1 MRAAGEELFD
11 GGERGLRAVAGVELV
26 ELLLGQ
32 QVDAL
37 AAPLV
42 RLEAH
47 KQTRTK
53 LASER
58 QRTLFEVQARYKIL

>member
-1 MRAAGEELFD
+1 MRAAGEELLD

-42 RLEAH
+42 RLETPH
-47 KQTRTK
+47 KQTSTK
-53 LASER
+53 LASE
-58 QRTLFEVQARYKIL
+58 